1 MTPFEDDKWLSAVE
15 LTLHTMVGE
24 GHRFC
29 WTLQV
34 TCVSAFPHR
43 RFPLLCC
50 AEQQKS
56 SAEEHEEYGGPVYT
70 FQRSA
75 TQPTDTLNHGVGWP
89 AARTGMIKSAFRGS
103 DDACS
108 ERSPAPSVCTAPP
121 PL

>member
-1 MTPFEDDKWLSAVE
+1 MKPFQDDKWLSAVE

-24 GHRFC
+24 
-29 WTLQV
+29 
-34 TCVSAFPHR
+34 SATASVDYRRRCSLGRCGSERGRLSNEFLAGFPHR

-75 TQPTDTLNHGVGWP
+75 TQPTDTLNRKWS
-89 AARTGMIKSAFRGS
+89 TTSS
-103 DDACS
+103 
-108 ERSPAPSVCTAPP
+108 
-121 PL
+121 